1 MAEEE
6 AVVDAVD
13 NAPNAETTDA
23 ESAEP
28 QYVTSEEY
36 KKLQRVVSSK
46 DKSERQLRKQVA
58 EMSAMTANE
67 GSRWESTLNA
77 VVGALETGSFEQAR
91 QSLNKATGERQ
102 NQQYYAKA
110 LGELAEIVGGDEDF
124 NTDDKY
130 KTAKDLWYSNRVTE
144 ALAEA
149 KRANAPET
157 QGIDVE
163 ELTRTIRAGIM
174 KDLGR
179 VDTGGSTAASPRGG
193 ASSEALSQVDTRKM
207 NPKQLQVHK
216 EALLAAMSK
225 ETGAKF

>member
-1 MAEEE
+1 MKIPSWTWITVIVIACVAILVRNASQASYFRGIADDAHERLEEQEVVLDSVRTHAEE
-6 AVVDAVD
+6 
-13 NAPNAETTDA
+13 
-23 ESAEP
+23 
-28 QYVTSEEY
+28 
-36 KKLQRVVSSK
+36 L
-46 DKSERQLRKQVA
+46 
-58 EMSAMTANE
+58 
-67 GSRWESTLNA
+67 
-77 VVGALETGSFEQAR
+77 
-91 QSLNKATGERQ
+91 
-102 NQQYYAKA
+102 
-110 LGELAEIVGGDEDF
+110 
-124 NTDDKY
+124 
-130 KTAKDLWYSNRVTE
+130 TE

-207 NPKQLQVHK
+207 NPKQLQAHK
-216 EALLAAMSK
+216 DALLAAMSK